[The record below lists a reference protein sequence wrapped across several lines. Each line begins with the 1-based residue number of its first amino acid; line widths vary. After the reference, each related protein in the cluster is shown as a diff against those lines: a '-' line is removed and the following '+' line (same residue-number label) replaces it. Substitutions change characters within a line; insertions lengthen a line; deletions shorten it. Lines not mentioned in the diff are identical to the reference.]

1 MCSLVIITNAK
12 ARVLRIRKFCI
23 RHLGYNLHIHIV
35 RSGYCHISIFDFP
48 VRVRTYRVVSTK
60 CSTNLRFRI
69 SLIIT
74 IASSPLCQEININ
87 TRISLVRLLS
97 IPALASRIRVSVSVS
112 PISRLGSSIPRL
124 GLWLRRLAS
133 LSSARSF

>member
-87 TRISLVRLLS
+87 TRIS
-97 IPALASRIRVSVSVS
+97 RVSTFMHI
-112 PISRLGSSIPRL
+112 ISELSYAIRTPVDATGRS
-124 GLWLRRLAS
+124 LRSKAVTATIVAPVRIS
-133 LSSARSF
+133 C